1 MRFQSQKPDGGYVI
15 AHVATPVPFLVR
27 AEVTADNTSVR
38 VSWGWLCQSVLDLV
52 RVHYQPEGGSLMMY
66 TVNNTTATSATLPNL
81 QCNTDYTIWVHA
93 SGGLNNSSSLPR
105 MVNLPARGMF
115 MLLLYSYCINCST
128 AFAYT
133 MTLYTTPA
141 PPTPTEVTARL
152 INASSLRVAWQ
163 WTSSSPA
170 PNCFNTTTVTYR
182 PEGGGES
189 SLQLSDPAA
198 TETTLIDLQCNINY
212 TITVVTTAGN
222 HRREGVPR
230 TVSVLLQGIL
240 QYMCL
245 YIIAISFLDI
255 SIPVGVRAE
264 ATADNTSIRVSWQ
277 WSCQDVLDLVRVD
290 YQPEGDSLMMYTV
303 DNTTAI
309 TNATLPNL
317 QCSTKYTIWIYYVQ
331 SGMGTKSVPIMVSLP
346 ARGVCIMFSL

>member
-1 MRFQSQKPDGGYVI
+1 MI
-15 AHVATPVPFLVR
+15 
-27 AEVTADNTSVR
+27 
-38 VSWGWLCQSVLDLV
+38 
-52 RVHYQPEGGSLMMY
+52 
-66 TVNNTTATSATLPNL
+66 
-81 QCNTDYTIWVHA
+81 
-93 SGGLNNSSSLPR
+93 
-105 MVNLPARGMF
+105 
-115 MLLLYSYCINCST
+115 
-128 AFAYT
+128 
-133 MTLYTTPA
+133 LYTTPA

-152 INASSLRVAWQ
+152 INASSLRVAWE

-189 SLQLSDPAA
+189 SLQLSDPAT
-198 TETTLIDLQCNINY
+198 TETTLTDLQCNINY

-222 HRREGVPR
+222 HRRESVPR

-255 SIPVGVRAE
+255 PIPVGVRAE

-277 WSCQDVLDLVRVD
+277 WSCQDVLDLVQVD

-303 DNTTAI
+303 DSTTAI

-331 SGMGTKSVPIMVSLP
+331 SGMGTKSVPRMVCLP
-346 ARGVCIMFSL
+346 ARGVCIMFSR

>member
-1 MRFQSQKPDGGYVI
+1 
-15 AHVATPVPFLVR
+15 
-27 AEVTADNTSVR
+27 
-38 VSWGWLCQSVLDLV
+38 
-52 RVHYQPEGGSLMMY
+52 MMY
-66 TVNNTTATSATLPNL
+66 TVDNTTEITSVILPNL
-81 QCNTDYTIWVHA
+81 HCNTDYTIWVRA

-115 MLLLYSYCINCST
+115 MLYDLSYSYCINCST
-128 AFAYT
+128 VFAYT
-133 MTLYTTPA
+133 MILYTTPA

-170 PNCFNTTTVTYR
+170 PYCFNTTSVTYY

-198 TETTLIDLQCNINY
+198 TEATLTDLQCNTNY

-222 HRREGVPR
+222 HRRESVPR

-255 SIPVGVRAE
+255 PIPVGVRAE
-264 ATADNTSIRVSWQ
+264 ATTDNTSIRVSWQ

-290 YQPEGDSLMMYTV
+290 YQPEGDSLMMYTA
-303 DNTTAI
+303 DSTTAT

-331 SGMGTKSVPIMVSLP
+331 SGMGTKSVPRMVCLP
-346 ARGVCIMFSL
+346 ARGVCIMF